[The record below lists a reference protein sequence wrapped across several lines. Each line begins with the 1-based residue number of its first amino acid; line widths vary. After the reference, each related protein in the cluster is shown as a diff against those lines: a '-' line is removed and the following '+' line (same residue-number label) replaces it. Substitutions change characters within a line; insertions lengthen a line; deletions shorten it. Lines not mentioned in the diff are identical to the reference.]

1 MIGLLLFEL
10 LRILYFREFLIL
22 RANIDE
28 IEKIKKTDLLSD
40 CAYLLSKFGQNRSSR
55 FRDIA
60 GTKTLR
66 TDERTDEQTDGR
78 HRKLIVDYPQATFNS
93 TKVIWSKS
101 VQPFPRYR
109 VVARGCPWLHVRP
122 KRTYVVLTHRNLI
135 TGNLMTIPTYRE
147 NFIKIS

>member
-28 IEKIKKTDLLSD
+28 IEKIKKTDLLFH
-40 CAYLLSKFGQNRSSR
+40 CAYLLSKFGQNRTSR

-66 TDERTDEQTDGR
+66 TDERTY
-78 HRKLIVDYPQATFNS
+78 V
-93 TKVIWSKS
+93 
-101 VQPFPRYR
+101 
-109 VVARGCPWLHVRP
+109 
-122 KRTYVVLTHRNLI
+122 RTYTPQTYSGLSLKPVLTVQ
-135 TGNLMTIPTYRE
+135 
-147 NFIKIS
+147 

>member
-1 MIGLLLFEL
+1 MIGLLLLEL
-10 LRILYFREFLIL
+10 LRFLYFREFLIL

-66 TDERTDEQTDGR
+66 TNG
-78 HRKLIVDYPQATFNS
+78 
-93 TKVIWSKS
+93 
-101 VQPFPRYR
+101 
-109 VVARGCPWLHVRP
+109 
-122 KRTYVVLTHRNLI
+122 RTYTPQTHSGLSLKPVI
-135 TGNLMTIPTYRE
+135 TVQ
-147 NFIKIS
+147 

>member
-1 MIGLLLFEL
+1 MIVPTCCQNLVKIGPAVFEIS
-10 LRILYFREFLIL
+10 R
-22 RANIDE
+22 
-28 IEKIKKTDLLSD
+28 
-40 CAYLLSKFGQNRSSR
+40 GQIS
-55 FRDIA
+55 
-60 GTKTLR
+60 LR
-66 TDERTDEQTDGR
+66 TNEQTDGR